1 MTVDFTMKRTGYPLS
16 LIWLLRMRAIE
27 KKNQDKNIKTT
38 KNDKLVERHGC
49 DIVLGSNLKRKK
61 MMK

>member
-1 MTVDFTMKRTGYPLS
+1 MKRTGYSLS

-27 KKNQDKNIKTT
+27 KKNHDKNIKTT

-49 DIVLGSNLKRKK
+49 DIVLRSNLKRKK